1 MRERMHKPEQ
11 PARLANRQMWPN
23 HSSGM
28 NRQYLPSKM
37 SPLAAAFSALLGIG
51 TVVLLF
57 FFGLVVGAV
66 LLVVGV
72 AVALWL
78 RVRLWLARRRG
89 DLPRPGQS
97 DAHTQQ
103 RRQVEVI
110 EGQYSVVD
118 DSADDRH
125 PDR

>member
-1 MRERMHKPEQ
+1 
-11 PARLANRQMWPN
+11 
-23 HSSGM
+23 
-28 NRQYLPSKM
+28 M
-37 SPLAAAFSALLGIG
+37 SPLAAAFSALVGIG
-51 TVVLLF
+51 SVVLLF

-72 AVALWL
+72 VVALWL

-89 DLPRPGQS
+89 DLPRPGQAG
-97 DAHTQQ
+97 AHRQE

-118 DSADDRH
+118 DPDSDRR